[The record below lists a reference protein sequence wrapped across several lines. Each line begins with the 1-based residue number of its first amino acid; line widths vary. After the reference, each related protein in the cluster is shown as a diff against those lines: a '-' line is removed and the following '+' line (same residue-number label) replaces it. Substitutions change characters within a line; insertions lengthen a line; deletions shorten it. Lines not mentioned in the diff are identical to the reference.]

1 MQINVSQSAGTG
13 NVLLKVTSV
22 EGILIPIID
31 IRDENYEELDRY
43 ENSLSTEEKK
53 DIIKLSMPNYVNKII
68 QIQIVQVLKKLY
80 QF

>member
-1 MQINVSQSAGTG
+1 MCKINVSQSAGTG

-43 ENSLSTEEKK
+43 EKFIKHRREKR
-53 DIIKLSMPNYVNKII
+53 YNKI
-68 QIQIVQVLKKLY
+68 KYAKLCK
-80 QF
+80 